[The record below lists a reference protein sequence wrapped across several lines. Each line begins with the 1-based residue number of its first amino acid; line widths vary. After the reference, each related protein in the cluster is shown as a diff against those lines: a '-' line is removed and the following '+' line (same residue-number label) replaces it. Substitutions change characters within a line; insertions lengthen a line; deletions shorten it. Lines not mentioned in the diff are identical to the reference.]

1 MYSIHMFINKD
12 KVTDTMS
19 SHQWVPLYLLV
30 LAVLFY
36 LPRMFWLM
44 IEGGLMKFFGQG
56 TTSRWATSRKEI

>member
-1 MYSIHMFINKD
+1 
-12 KVTDTMS
+12 MS

>member
-1 MYSIHMFINKD
+1 
-12 KVTDTMS
+12 MS

-56 TTSRWATSRKEI
+56 TTSRYVEDPDEKRERLVRYFSKNIHNK